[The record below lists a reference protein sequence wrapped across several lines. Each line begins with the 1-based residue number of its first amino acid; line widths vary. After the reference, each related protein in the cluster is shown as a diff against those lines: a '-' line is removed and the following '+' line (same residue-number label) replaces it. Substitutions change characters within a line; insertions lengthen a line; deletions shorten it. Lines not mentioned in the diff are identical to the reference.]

1 VRGLAP
7 AAALAIAHLA
17 IAGDAAAVEPP
28 PYPSEYLVHEGEGFV
43 VAYHPGARERV
54 RALLP
59 QLAQIRSELRA
70 AVGSDVLSEVHVRVV
85 ALSLELPRVVPESPE
100 LESGGAF
107 SADQKLVVVSG
118 EKSASTGGL
127 ERALRHQLAHLAL
140 AEASGGAEIPS
151 WFGEGFAVNFSRE
164 ARGARLS
171 NIELAVLSGEPPS
184 LSALSSE
191 GSADASS
198 GDEHRAF
205 AADFARFAALE
216 PERVPALVSG
226 LRGGLPFDRALESA
240 FGARAATIDR
250 SWREDVSRRYA
261 FFPVALL
268 GLLMWLA
275 VFVVGKI
282 KKRRAAATSSERTS
296 TRPRRLRARS
306 MHRRL
311 ETQAAIEASA
321 ARRDGASIPKVEHDG
336 NWHTLH

>member
-1 VRGLAP
+1 MRGLAP
-7 AAALAIAHLA
+7 AAAIAIAHLA
-17 IAGDAAAVEPP
+17 IAGSAAAAEPP

-59 QLAQIRSELRA
+59 QLSQIRNELRA
-70 AVGSDVLSEVHVRVV
+70 AVGSEVLSEVHVRVV
-85 ALSLELPRVVPESPE
+85 ALSLELPRVAPETPD

-107 SADQKLVVVSG
+107 SADQRLVVVSG
-118 EKSASTGGL
+118 ETSASTGGL

-140 AEASGGAEIPS
+140 AEASGGAEIPG

-164 ARGARLS
+164 SRGARLS
-171 NIELAVLSGEPPS
+171 SIELAVLSGEPPS

-191 GSADASS
+191 GTAESSA

-205 AADFARFAALE
+205 AADFARFASLE
-216 PERVPALVSG
+216 PERVPALVSS

-275 VFVVGKI
+275 IFVVGKI
-282 KKRRAAATSSERTS
+282 RKRRAAAASSERTS
-296 TRPRRLRARS
+296 TRPRRLRARVI
-306 MHRRL
+306 HRRL
-311 ETQAAIEASA
+311 ETRGLEASA
-321 ARRDGASIPKVEHDG
+321 ARRDGVSVPKVEHDG